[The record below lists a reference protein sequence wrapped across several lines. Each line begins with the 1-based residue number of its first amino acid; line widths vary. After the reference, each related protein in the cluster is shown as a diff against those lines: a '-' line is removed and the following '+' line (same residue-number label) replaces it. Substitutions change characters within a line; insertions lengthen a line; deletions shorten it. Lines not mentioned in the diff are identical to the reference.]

1 VQATSDLDRMDD
13 NDDRL
18 FGVTAQIFWVPK
30 LSYQLTVRTLPYAVR
45 N

>member
-1 VQATSDLDRMDD
+1 MQVTSDLDRMDD

-30 LSYQLTVRTLPYAVR
+30 LSYQLTVRTPLYAVR